1 MDIENCN
8 NPLNIYQT
16 SSNKSELHIND
27 LIDKLEDCCFND
39 TYTIYISKML
49 NKLKEDMS
57 YVTFYDRDISQY
69 RLDIKVPEWFNTLD
83 IKIQNKLMKLI
94 EPYLEHL
101 FIECNK
107 N

>member
-1 MDIENCN
+1 MSNHYINNDFLSIEDNLADT
-8 NPLNIYQT
+8 LN
-16 SSNKSELHIND
+16 
-27 LIDKLEDCCFND
+27 DCCFND

-49 NKLKEDMS
+49 HKLKQDMS
-57 YVTFYDRDISQY
+57 YVTFYDIDISQY
-69 RLDIKVPEWFNTLD
+69 RLDINVPQWFNSLD